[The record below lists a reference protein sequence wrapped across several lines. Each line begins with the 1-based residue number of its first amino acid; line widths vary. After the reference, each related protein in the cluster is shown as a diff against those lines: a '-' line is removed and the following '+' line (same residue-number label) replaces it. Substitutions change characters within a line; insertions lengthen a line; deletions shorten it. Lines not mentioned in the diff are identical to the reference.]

1 MAPQSS
7 TAQLLNEETTPRT
20 PEVVREVSL
29 TPAASQA
36 VAPAADALHMF
47 ERMASDP
54 NASVE
59 KIERLM
65 ALWERGEAN
74 RAEAEFNAAMSSA
87 QSEMEAVNA
96 DSYNPSTK
104 SRYASYG
111 AIDADI
117 RPVYTRHGFGLSF
130 STGETTQPE
139 YVRVQCKVSHRGG
152 HSERY
157 HIDMPADG
165 KGAKGGDVMTKT
177 HAVGSAVSYGM
188 RYLLKMIFN
197 IAVGDADDDGNR
209 AGLKGERPEAPPGYA
224 TWADALED
232 EAKNGSDAY
241 TTAWN
246 GRGSRAE
253 WKTYMAN
260 HDKDRWN
267 AIKAT
272 ANAAG
277 KVRR

>member
-1 MAPQSS
+1 MASQGN
-7 TAQLLNEETTPRT
+7 TAPLLDEKPTTRT
-20 PEVVREVSL
+20 PEVVREVAL
-29 TPAASQA
+29 TPASSQA
-36 VAPAADALHMF
+36 VAPASDAIHMF

-65 ALWERGEAN
+65 ALWERGEAK
-74 RAEAEFNAAMSSA
+74 RAEADFNAAMSSA

-104 SRYASYG
+104 SKYASYE

-117 RPVYTRHGFGLSF
+117 RPVYTKNGFGLSF
-130 STGETTQPE
+130 STGETQLAD

-197 IAVGDADDDGNR
+197 IAVGDGDDDGNR
-209 AGLKGERPEAPPGYA
+209 AGLKGEKPGPPPGYV

-232 EAKNGSDAY
+232 EAKNGADAY
-241 TTAWN
+241 TAAWN
-246 GRGSRAE
+246 GKGSKAE
-253 WKTYMAN
+253 WKTFMAN

-267 AIKAT
+267 AIKAS

-277 KVRR
+277 RVRR